1 MASVTTAQNNK
12 TIIWMPWNDKSVTY
26 SCMPNCFYFVLW
38 AKLPGRSVQ
47 NYEKWSFFSVFSRL
61 GSFPWVFGQVKE
73 WPIFELYET
82 IRVPHI
88 VARPFVFILSY
99 ERSCQGRVF
108 KIMKN
113 DHFLVFLSVWVLFPD
128 FLGRWRSDLY

>member
-12 TIIWMPWNDKSVTY
+12 TIIWVPWNDKSVTY

-61 GSFPWVFGQVKE
+61 GSFSWVFGQVKE
-73 WPIFELYET
+73 WPILELYET

-88 VARPFVFILSY
+88 VACPIVFLLFY
-99 ERSCQGRVF
+99 ERSWQGRVF
-108 KIMKN
+108 KFMKN
-113 DHFLVFLSVWVLFPD
+113 NNFYCFLPFGSLSPSF
-128 FLGRWRSDLY
+128 FAG